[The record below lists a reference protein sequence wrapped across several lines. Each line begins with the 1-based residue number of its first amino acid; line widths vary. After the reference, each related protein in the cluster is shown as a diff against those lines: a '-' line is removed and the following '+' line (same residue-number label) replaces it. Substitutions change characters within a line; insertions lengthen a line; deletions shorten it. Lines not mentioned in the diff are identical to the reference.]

1 MRREAPRMSCGRQSL
16 EEHCLRRSHVPAVP
30 GAARMKALV
39 ATTFQT
45 CSIASVSI
53 RWCLLSRKGPRWRGL
68 SAEAGSQGPPV
79 AATFPRWLSTP
90 RSARRPADRWASAPR
105 RVPARSRC
113 ACRPPR
119 RRSPPRAAHRRP
131 RPATAQLWAA
141 EAAGPEPCRHGEGRM
156 CPPRGV
162 GGSPPPAPR
171 RGRGGGPP
179 CNAHTCNCCHRC
191 TSRFAQTACR
201 AACGTDL
208 EAPATLRSRAQTGM
222 PRPAC
227 TR

>member
-1 MRREAPRMSCGRQSL
+1 MSCGRQSL

-90 RSARRPADRWASAPR
+90 RSARRPADRWASAPEECQR
-105 RVPARSRC
+105 AADARAARLAAVRLLVLPTAARGPQRLSCGLLRLRGRNPAATARG
-113 ACRPPR
+113 ACDGGGAEVLLAMRIPAIAAIAARPGLHKLR
-119 RRSPPRAAHRRP
+119 AGPRAV
-131 RPATAQLWAA
+131 QI
-141 EAAGPEPCRHGEGRM
+141 
-156 CPPRGV
+156 
-162 GGSPPPAPR
+162 
-171 RGRGGGPP
+171 
-179 CNAHTCNCCHRC
+179 
-191 TSRFAQTACR
+191 
-201 AACGTDL
+201 
-208 EAPATLRSRAQTGM
+208 
-222 PRPAC
+222 
-227 TR
+227 